1 LFLLCAWPKTLATT
15 QIKIVGNNLL
25 SRALQGRL
33 EFISN
38 ERAVSEKRFPSPVR
52 VKSPSNSFIVSTAW
66 EAVEYLK
73 RWPAKRGREYR
84 IALQHCLD
92 ATDGLRSPRAAQVSF
107 AMAAR
112 TAGLLV

>member
-1 LFLLCAWPKTLATT
+1 M

-25 SRALQGRL
+25 PRALPGRL
-33 EFISN
+33 EFKWN
-38 ERAVSEKRFPSPVR
+38 EKAVSEKRFPSPVR
-52 VKSPSNSFIVSTAW
+52 VISPSNSLIVSTAW

-92 ATDGLRSPRAAQVSF
+92 AMDGLRSPRAAQASF
-107 AMAAR
+107 MSAAR
-112 TAGLLV
+112 IAGLLL